1 MFNLKIAAFA
11 GAALFAFAIG
21 APAAEAATIKKRAGV
36 TYSCTV
42 QKHYEKCV
50 RVKKKIRKKHVI
62 QQAEWPITYQ
72 TSSSNIHEVAS
83 KFLGLHERIHA
94 HILKPFMNVNPIQT
108 PWCAA
113 FVNAV
118 LNETGLRGTGSN
130 HAMSFANYGVKT
142 NDPQKGDI
150 VVMTTHVGFFDGYT
164 YRNGKKYV
172 VVLGGNQANKVQIS
186 QYPASKVVSYRRA
199 T

>member
-1 MFNLKIAAFA
+1 MFNLKIVAFA

-21 APAAEAATIKKRAGV
+21 VPAEAATIKKRAGV

-50 RVKKKIRKKHVI
+50 RIKHKKKRKHVI

-72 TSSSNIHEVAS
+72 TSSSNIHDVAS

-94 HILKPFMNVNPIQT
+94 HILKPILNVNPVST

-118 LNETGLRGTGSN
+118 LTQTGLRGSGSN
-130 HAMSFANYGVKT
+130 HVSSFNNFGART
-142 NDPQKGDI
+142 SDPQKGDI
-150 VVMTTHVGFFDGYT
+150 VVLRSHVGFFDGYT
-164 YRNGKKYV
+164 YRNGQKYV
-172 VVLGGNQANKVQIS
+172 VVLGGNQANRVQTS
-186 QYPASKVVSYRRA
+186 QYLASRVVSYRRA